1 MLLKK
6 LYGNFIKFKKKLS
19 ENYNK
24 HKKQS
29 EGGMLILNLHERTYN
44 DKKKNID
51 LLNKMA
57 EKVIN
62 KFNLDID
69 MSNKTIL
76 SQLYK
81 EGAFLN
87 TYDVTLTENEVFK
100 LSSNTD
106 GSNGPDWFKD
116 FLVKYPAEFS
126 LSRMYTNNK
135 SEIMT
140 FETLYFFKDL
150 SGTQRHPTIVFKYD
164 GDLNFVSMNYIEN
177 NHNNKEIIRKEEHM
191 ISADKNDEFILFERF
206 INLKDP
212 YLEEIY
218 PKINDCGANKIN
230 IKEFLEAL
238 EVIKMLNYN

>member
-1 MLLKK
+1 
-6 LYGNFIKFKKKLS
+6 
-19 ENYNK
+19 
-24 HKKQS
+24 
-29 EGGMLILNLHERTYN
+29 MLILNLHERTYN

-87 TYDVTLTENEVFK
+87 TYDVTL
-100 LSSNTD
+100 
-106 GSNGPDWFKD
+106 
-116 FLVKYPAEFS
+116 
-126 LSRMYTNNK
+126 
-135 SEIMT
+135 
-140 FETLYFFKDL
+140 
-150 SGTQRHPTIVFKYD
+150 
-164 GDLNFVSMNYIEN
+164 
-177 NHNNKEIIRKEEHM
+177 
-191 ISADKNDEFILFERF
+191 
-206 INLKDP
+206 KDP